1 MLAVILFAIAI
12 SVDGFVAGVAEGL
25 RGIRVPVSSLVVVNL
40 VSAAVVFVS
49 LSGGHLVAGWLTP
62 VAGRLIGGGILVCL
76 GAWMLRPGP
85 REARRRSRGQAG
97 AGIRSGPGKTD
108 GVAIPRCNP
117 EDAQESFRRQCD
129 TSQQPSV
136 VSTLM
141 LVPRFLDEPAKADLD
156 LSGVLSAGEAF
167 FLGLALAIDALGVGF
182 GAGMAGLS
190 GTLTPIVAGVTQY
203 IFVSAGLGVGSRMK
217 MSALGPKLEK
227 IPGGILILLGVLRL
241 R

>member
-25 RGIRVPVSSLVVVNL
+25 RGIRVPVSSLVVINL
-40 VSAAVVFVS
+40 VSTAVVYVS

-62 VAGRLIGGGILVCL
+62 VTGRLIGGGILICL
-76 GAWMLRPGP
+76 GAWMLRPRP
-85 REARRRSRGQAG
+85 RGARSRSPRQAG
-97 AGIRSGPGKTD
+97 ASIRSGAGKID
-108 GVAIPRCNP
+108 SVAIPLCNSG
-117 EDAQESFRRQCD
+117 DARESFRRQCD
-129 TSQQPSV
+129 ASRQPSV
-136 VSTLM
+136 VSALM
-141 LVPRFLDEPAKADLD
+141 MVPRFLDEPAEADLD
-156 LSGVLSAGEAF
+156 LSGALSVGEAF

-190 GTLTPIVAGVTQY
+190 GTLTPIIAGITQY

-227 IPGGILILLGVLRL
+227 IPGGILILLGVFKLR
-241 R
+241 

>member
-12 SVDGFVAGVAEGL
+12 SVDGFVAGIAEGL

-40 VSAAVVFVS
+40 VSTAVVFVS

-62 VAGRLIGGGILVCL
+62 VAGRLIGGGILICL
-76 GAWMLRPGP
+76 GIWMLRPGP
-85 REARRRSRGQAG
+85 REACKRGRKLAG
-97 AGIRSGPGKTD
+97 ASTRSGAREID
-108 GVAIPRCNP
+108 GVAILRCNS
-117 EDAQESFRRQCD
+117 EDARGSFRRQCE

-136 VSTLM
+136 VSALM
-141 LVPRFLDEPAKADLD
+141 MVPRFLDEPAKADLD
-156 LSGVLSAGEAF
+156 LSGVLTAGEAF

-190 GTLTPIVAGVTQY
+190 GTLTPVVAGVTQY

-227 IPGGILILLGVLRL
+227 IPGGILILLGVLKL